1 MASYDLIEIY
11 CELIAARLPMIESLK
26 GPWIKNHVQLIMQHS
41 SVAFKVRLVI
51 FDLPELVDVR
61 KHLTVKYGKEFASAA
76 VELRPDYGVNRLL
89 VEKLSAKAP
98 DGPTKIK
105 ILSAINE
112 EHNIKWEPKSF
123 GENDIKP
130 SQDLLAGPKTFEK
143 ATYAEPSQ
151 VHVPA
156 AVRDEK
162 GPPNEQASS
171 QFKPVYDR
179 PTGSDA
185 QNTSDATRKDTGNQ
199 SRPSGMSDPKIMPSR
214 TGNQEMHYR
223 DSYSENS
230 SAFPTVKQ
238 NWNMEFKDAAS
249 AAQAAA
255 ESAERASM
263 AARAA
268 AELSSHEN
276 VARQRSSESHSSPR
290 SQLRDEIPQEYS
302 FNDDKNLST
311 AFAYTTFHRGSSG
324 MNNEKINTREQ
335 N

>member
-26 GPWIKNHVQLIMQHS
+26 C
-41 SVAFKVRLVI
+41 A
-51 FDLPELVDVR
+51 DLPELVDVR

-199 SRPSGMSDPKIMPSR
+199 SRPSG

-324 MNNEKINTREQ
+324 MNNEKNNTREQ

>member
-26 GPWIKNHVQLIMQHS
+26 C
-41 SVAFKVRLVI
+41 A
-51 FDLPELVDVR
+51 DLPELVDVR

-162 GPPNEQASS
+162 GLPNEQASS

-199 SRPSGMSDPKIMPSR
+199 SRPSG

>member
-1 MASYDLIEIY
+1 
-11 CELIAARLPMIESLK
+11 
-26 GPWIKNHVQLIMQHS
+26 
-41 SVAFKVRLVI
+41 
-51 FDLPELVDVR
+51 
-61 KHLTVKYGKEFASAA
+61 
-76 VELRPDYGVNRLL
+76 
-89 VEKLSAKAP
+89 
-98 DGPTKIK
+98 
-105 ILSAINE
+105 
-112 EHNIKWEPKSF
+112 
-123 GENDIKP
+123 
-130 SQDLLAGPKTFEK
+130 
-143 ATYAEPSQ
+143 
-151 VHVPA
+151 
-156 AVRDEK
+156 
-162 GPPNEQASS
+162 
-171 QFKPVYDR
+171 
-179 PTGSDA
+179 
-185 QNTSDATRKDTGNQ
+185 
-199 SRPSGMSDPKIMPSR
+199 
-214 TGNQEMHYR
+214 MHYR

>member
-26 GPWIKNHVQLIMQHS
+26 C
-41 SVAFKVRLVI
+41 A
-51 FDLPELVDVR
+51 DLPELVDVR

-199 SRPSGMSDPKIMPSR
+199 SRPSG